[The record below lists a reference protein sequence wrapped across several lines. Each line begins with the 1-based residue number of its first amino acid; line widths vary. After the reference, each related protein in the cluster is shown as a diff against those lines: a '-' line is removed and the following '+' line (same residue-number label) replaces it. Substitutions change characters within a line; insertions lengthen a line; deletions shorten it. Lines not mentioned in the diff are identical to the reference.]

1 MCGRLWRRSWI
12 ASRRR
17 KKPPAWRSVSS
28 SPAPRSASSTNRAA
42 SWSRPSCA
50 ATPSWQRPSWSWGSL
65 AASRSGTAGT
75 GRRSARAHRLRAIAL
90 RSNWQPW
97 DLISDVV
104 MVIDDRVDLSSAEE
118 AVSGGEHV
126 PVLYEEVLAG
136 LNPQPGGRYVDATT
150 GRGGHAEGILQ
161 RSAPDGRVL
170 ALDADPTAVS
180 AVQARLA
187 PFGARATVVQ
197 ANFRSLG
204 TVVRAHG
211 WEQVDGVLFDL
222 GLSSAQLGETELAR
236 LFFAFGEEPHARRIA
251 RAIVEERRQSRIDS
265 TTQLARL
272 VERAVGR
279 RGRIHPATRVFQALR
294 IAVNGELDA
303 LAAALPQAVDLLPPG
318 GRLAVIAFHSLEDRL
333 TKRFL
338 QQEMMTC

>member
-1 MCGRLWRRSWI
+1 
-12 ASRRR
+12 
-17 KKPPAWRSVSS
+17 
-28 SPAPRSASSTNRAA
+28 
-42 SWSRPSCA
+42 
-50 ATPSWQRPSWSWGSL
+50 
-65 AASRSGTAGT
+65 
-75 GRRSARAHRLRAIAL
+75 
-90 RSNWQPW
+90 
-97 DLISDVV
+97 

-136 LNPQPGGRYVDATT
+136 LNPQPGGRYVDATA

-187 PFGARATVVQ
+187 PFGERATVVQ

-211 WEQVDGVLFDL
+211 WEHVDGVLFDL
-222 GLSSAQLGETELAR
+222 GLSSAQLGVPDRGFSFASEGPLDMRFDPTASTTAAYLVNTLGETELAR
-236 LFFAFGEEPHARRIA
+236 LFAAFGEEPHARRIA
-251 RAIVEERRQSRIDS
+251 RAIVEERRRSRIDS

-294 IAVNGELDA
+294 IAVNGELEA
-303 LAAALPQAVDLLPPG
+303 LAAALPQAVDLLRPG

-333 TKRFL
+333 TKKFL
-338 QQEMMTC
+338 QQEMMTCVCPPAQPVCTCAHHPTLRAVTKGAVKATADEVRANRRARSARLRVAERLKEPAAPC

>member
-17 KKPPAWRSVSS
+17 KRPPAWRSVSS
-28 SPAPRSASSTNRAA
+28 SPAPRSASLINRVA

-65 AASRSGTAGT
+65 AASRSGTAAS
-75 GRRSARAHRLRAIAL
+75 GRRLARAHRKTASAL
-90 RSNWQPW
+90 RSNWRAW
-97 DLISDVV
+97 DWISDVV
-104 MVIDDRVDLSSAEE
+104 MLIDDRVDLSSPEE

-126 PVLYEEVLAG
+126 PVLYEEGLAG
-136 LNPQPGGRYVDATT
+136 LNPQPGGRYVDATA
-150 GRGGHAEGILQ
+150 GRGGHAEGLLQ
-161 RSAPDGRVL
+161 RSAPDGRLL
-170 ALDADPTAVS
+170 ALDADPTAVR

-222 GLSSAQLGETELAR
+222 G
-236 LFFAFGEEPHARRIA
+236 
-251 RAIVEERRQSRIDS
+251 
-265 TTQLARL
+265 
-272 VERAVGR
+272 
-279 RGRIHPATRVFQALR
+279 
-294 IAVNGELDA
+294 
-303 LAAALPQAVDLLPPG
+303 
-318 GRLAVIAFHSLEDRL
+318 
-333 TKRFL
+333 
-338 QQEMMTC
+338 